1 MKEIL
6 LTIVTAVAAYL
17 LGCIS
22 TGTIV
27 SRREGVNI
35 RNEGSHNTGASNVL
49 RVLGLK
55 DGLITFV
62 GDFAKAALACLIG
75 NLLVP
80 SAFGIEGMGRIVAA
94 LFVVIGHNWPV
105 FYHFQ
110 GGKGVAC
117 STAVVLLIH
126 FWCGLPSILLCVLV
140 IALTRYISLGSMTM
154 LLTYMVLIWIFCF
167 GQWALCIF
175 ATVLFIMCV
184 YRHRTNIQRLLNGT
198 ENKIGRRVKPQTD
211 AKTK

>member
-1 MKEIL
+1 MNENGEDVFDKRL
-6 LTIVTAVAAYL
+6 LSMVPGTVKFIVADVAL
-17 LGCIS
+17 QW
-22 TGTIV
+22 V
-27 SRREGVNI
+27 
-35 RNEGSHNTGASNVL
+35 
-49 RVLGLK
+49 
-55 DGLITFV
+55 
-62 GDFAKAALACLIG
+62 ALACNI
-75 NLLVP
+75 
-80 SAFGIEGMGRIVAA
+80 A

-175 ATVLFIMCV
+175 ATLLFIMCV
-184 YRHRTNIQRLLNGT
+184 YRHRANIQRLLNGT
-198 ENKIGRRVKPQTD
+198 ENKIGRRVQPQNTE
-211 AKTK
+211 KK